1 MSSIPKLRKGL
12 KICVETEECLQNSV
26 LENVSTCYQVLA
38 LRSLAPCP
46 GGAPRRR
53 PAGAAWSA
61 SAPPVPGGFWESFDK
76 IEGKTDITLKYGTD
90 EKEYVFK
97 LKKNRNVDRDLLN
110 LIKKEGFLTKIN

>member
-1 MSSIPKLRKGL
+1 MYKRQSFSNIE
-12 KICVETEECLQNSV
+12 KISQLNLSE
-26 LENVSTCYQVLA
+26 
-38 LRSLAPCP
+38 
-46 GGAPRRR
+46 
-53 PAGAAWSA
+53 
-61 SAPPVPGGFWESFDK
+61 